1 MVNWNQIDTVL
12 LDMDGTLLD
21 LSFDNFFWREHL
33 PKEYARQHSLSLEIA
48 KAKLEAFSESL
59 YGSLEWYCVDYWS
72 DHLQLDIERIKREV
86 SEHVR
91 YRPHTLQFLKFLRSM
106 NKHCILVTNA
116 HPKALEVKIAS
127 SGLHKYLDKLIS
139 SHEFSLAKENEGFW
153 LKLKQ
158 RENLDFS
165 RCLFIDDS
173 APVLSRAQAEG
184 VGYLLQILHP
194 DTTMQPN
201 PKGSYL
207 AIHDFDELMLP
218 AKAYAK
224 HG

>member
-1 MVNWNQIDTVL
+1 MVNWNLIDTVL

-21 LSFDNFFWREHL
+21 LSFDNYFWREHL
-33 PKEYARQHSLSLEIA
+33 PKEYAKHHSLPLQEA
-48 KAKLEAFSESL
+48 RELLEAFSDSL

-72 DHLQLDIERIKREV
+72 EHLQIDIEQIKREV

-91 YRPHTLQFLKFLRSM
+91 YRPHTLQFLEFLRTM
-106 NKHCILVTNA
+106 NKQCILVTNA

-127 SGLHKYLDKLIS
+127 SGLHTYLDKLIS

-153 LKLKQ
+153 LKLKE
-158 RENLDFS
+158 RENLDFD

-173 APVLSRAQAEG
+173 APVLSRAHQEG
-184 VGYLLQILHP
+184 VGFLLQILHP

-201 PKGSYL
+201 PKGKFL

-218 AKAYAK
+218 AQLHAK
-224 HG
+224 